1 MQEQSKFNLKINII
15 PNGLEKNMNFTI
27 SNKLIFINSFQLEIG
42 ISLLDSL
49 VKNLGKDDFKN
60 LIQEFGNNVL
70 GLIKQKDFV
79 LISIE
84 YKSCVAKNSNNS
96 ID

>member
-27 SNKLIFINSFQLEIG
+27 SNKLI
-42 ISLLDSL
+42 SL

-84 YKSCVAKNSNNS
+84 YKSCVAKSSNNP